1 MTRSKTLGVMLVLV
15 GLATLIGNLRAA
27 DNELTQT
34 EKQTG
39 WILLFNG
46 RSTKD
51 WMTSEWQKCNR
62 ALDQGSIN
70 PDKCDTYMMTYERP
84 WSNFVLALDFKI
96 SSQTNSGIFVRTSPL
111 RALPGWDVGY
121 NGIEIQI
128 LDSSTAGYYDTG
140 AIYDLVKPTRNAMKP
155 VGQWNH
161 AEITCN
167 NNLIDVV
174 LNAEHVNHMDL
185 DQWTRPYFRPDG
197 SAHKFNIAFKYH
209 ARTGYIGLQK
219 HGGNCWFKNIK
230 LKPLD

>member
-1 MTRSKTLGVMLVLV
+1 
-15 GLATLIGNLRAA
+15 
-27 DNELTQT
+27 
-34 EKQTG
+34 
-39 WILLFNG
+39 
-46 RSTKD
+46 
-51 WMTSEWQKCNR
+51 
-62 ALDQGSIN
+62 
-70 PDKCDTYMMTYERP
+70 
-84 WSNFVLALDFKI
+84 
-96 SSQTNSGIFVRTSPL
+96 
-111 RALPGWDVGY
+111 
-121 NGIEIQI
+121 
-128 LDSSTAGYYDTG
+128 
-140 AIYDLVKPTRNAMKP
+140 MKP